1 MAKIA
6 QNLLELIGNTPLV
19 QLSRFA
25 QTEGLNA
32 RILAKVESF
41 NPLGS
46 VKDRVGYA

>member
-25 QTEGLNA
+25 QTEGLNCPHPCEGGE
-32 RILAKVESF
+32 L
-41 NPLGS
+41 
-46 VKDRVGYA
+46 